1 VQPHLK
7 KVFENIYQVEFDPNK
22 KIIAMF
28 SAEKEK
34 VNFMKIVDPL
44 NKNVEDWMSELE
56 EMMKISVRAAL
67 LKATADYPTP
77 TRT

>member
-1 VQPHLK
+1 
-7 KVFENIYQVEFDPNK
+7 
-22 KIIAMF
+22 MF

-34 VNFMKIVDPL
+34 VNFVKIVDPV

-56 EMMKISVRAAL
+56 EMMKISVRAEL
-67 LKATADYPTP
+67 LKAVSDYPTP

>member
-1 VQPHLK
+1 
-7 KVFENIYQVEFDPNK
+7 
-22 KIIAMF
+22 MF

-34 VNFMKIVDPL
+34 VDFVKVVDPV

-56 EMMKISVRAAL
+56 EMMKVSVRAAL
-67 LKATADYPTP
+67 FKSVEDYPTP